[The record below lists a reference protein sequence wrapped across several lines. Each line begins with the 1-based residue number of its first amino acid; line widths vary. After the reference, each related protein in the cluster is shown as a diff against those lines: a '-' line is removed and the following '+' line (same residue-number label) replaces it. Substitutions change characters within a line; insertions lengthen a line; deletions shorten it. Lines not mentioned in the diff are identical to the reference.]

1 MMFLLTRLH
10 SYQPFNPAIL
20 PLTFLLSE
28 VTPHTPGDG
37 KTFPGDGKTFTG
49 ADACL
54 YSQKKWRVLEH
65 GMSDSLP
72 EFVTTEHRPDEVRPL
87 TKYIFPTPFKLLSA
101 SRTFGFAASD
111 DVEL

>member
-1 MMFLLTRLH
+1 MMLLLTRLH
-10 SYQPFNPAIL
+10 SYQPFNP
-20 PLTFLLSE
+20 
-28 VTPHTPGDG
+28 PHTPGEG

-49 ADACL
+49 ADAFL

-101 SRTFGFAASD
+101 SRTFGFSASD